1 MDAAHKGTIDR
12 REMAKALKSFKV
24 PHCLARNGP
33 PHAHRHAQLR
43 SSDCPSHQAAGLERR
58 MSHIS
63 HSVEKAEREQR
74 LVERLIERRTLSA
87 SAASSAPPSLR
98 GAGSPRRA
106 LTASQATELS

>member
-1 MDAAHKGTIDR
+1 MNDLIG
-12 REMAKALKSFKV
+12 
-24 PHCLARNGP
+24 GP
-33 PHAHRHAQLR
+33 LWLR
-43 SSDCPSHQAAGLERR
+43 PSASSGLPRGLRLMSSDCPSHQAAGLERR

-63 HSVEKAEREQR
+63 RSVEKAEREQR

-106 LTASQATELS
+106 LTASQDRAELS